1 MPALIPPETLH
12 TERLLLR
19 RPEMRDAPAMFD
31 GWAQDIE
38 ALRYLSWQ
46 PHGSVA
52 QAEAHVARC
61 EAAWLDGSAYIHF
74 LVERATNRVVGSL
87 ASRVDEHGVNF
98 GYVLRRD
105 GWGRGFMAEALRPVS
120 TWWLEQGGA
129 YRTWATCHTA
139 NVQSVRVLEKAGFT
153 LEGTLRR
160 WGLNP
165 NVSPDP
171 CDHFCYSRVRGAS

>member
-1 MPALIPPETLH
+1 
-12 TERLLLR
+12 
-19 RPEMRDAPAMFD
+19 
-31 GWAQDIE
+31 
-38 ALRYLSWQ
+38 
-46 PHGSVA
+46 
-52 QAEAHVARC
+52 
-61 EAAWLDGSAYIHF
+61 
-74 LVERATNRVVGSL
+74 VEGSL

-98 GYVLRRD
+98 GYVLRQD

-129 YRTWATCHTA
+129 HRTWATCHTA

-160 WGLNP
+160 WGSNP